1 LLELSKLVN
10 SLVYIRRCHNWYYRI
25 WYSSGRRVAQP
36 LWVMSPKCF
45 YLHLTAKPIWWLE
58 HQLTSISYRHNF
70 TCDFSIIQWYMLTI
84 DSLVGLTSVLQSP
97 TTNVKIWRTHLFV
110 NRFLYPI
117 SFSKV
122 YTIPTY
128 GKQRRHSLSRI
139 YRIWT
144 SPHHPKW
151 CVQPLHRILYIIS
164 LVGIYQQIQYHL
176 NAIISTSIRLYLMFD
191 CLAYEFPHPMAYA
204 RPYAV

>member
-1 LLELSKLVN
+1 MNISCRYRDSWFYDDQSTSVKKIRINTILVGFVTSIKYNRIN
-10 SLVYIRRCHNWYYRI
+10 SIIPNGLTVF
-25 WYSSGRRVAQP
+25 SSGRRVAQP

-58 HQLTSISYRHNF
+58 HHLTKI
-70 TCDFSIIQWYMLTI
+70 L
-84 DSLVGLTSVLQSP
+84 SVY
-97 TTNVKIWRTHLFV
+97 F
-110 NRFLYPI
+110 
-117 SFSKV
+117 
-122 YTIPTY
+122 
-128 GKQRRHSLSRI
+128 
-139 YRIWT
+139 
-144 SPHHPKW
+144 
-151 CVQPLHRILYIIS
+151 IS